1 MHPSAFYIP
10 ALLCA
15 FIFPLMIIAFYLRSK
30 AKGVAV
36 GFIQGLIMPVGQY
49 YGSGNIDSL
58 GVVFFLASIISGYF
72 WGARG
77 EKKKSTMKK

>member
-1 MHPSAFYIP
+1 MHSFTYYIP

-36 GFIQGLIMPVGQY
+36 GFAQGLIMPIGQY
-49 YGSGNIDSL
+49 YGSGSIDSL
-58 GVVFFLASIISGYF
+58 GIVFFIASIISGYF

-77 EKKKSTMKK
+77 EKKKVAIKK